1 MKKLKY
7 KYSELA
13 NIASCIKSLYSQG
26 IPLLN
31 VFDLL
36 DDLPITS
43 NYKISFK
50 HIRYSISKGKT
61 LEESFKK
68 YSNIYPDLFIQTITI
83 GERYGNLTEVLSELE
98 KIYTKLDRVNKKI
111 KSSISYPIFIVVTI
125 LLLFFFIVVFAIP
138 TLYGVFDNLNS
149 DVPPVC
155 ETLYRFSGF
164 IKEKPILFILG
175 IIIYFAVTPI
185 LLMKLKSKENTKEF
199 LIKIKIVREF
209 YEYMILLYL
218 LLIFKSGIGLS
229 QGIDMCITSIDD
241 KYIKKIFRNILSK
254 ITKGNSFYD
263 AIEDEKIFSRYSKA
277 LIKIGEESGDIE
289 GRIEFACNKV
299 EERVMH
305 SVDVILNSMQP
316 ATIIFMGVIVGAF
329 LITIVLP
336 LFSSLYGGGI

>member
-1 MKKLKY
+1 MKKAKY
-7 KYSELA
+7 KYSELS

-31 VFDLL
+31 VFELL
-36 DDLPITS
+36 DDLPISS
-43 NYKISFK
+43 NYKTSFK

-61 LEESFKK
+61 LEESFKN
-68 YSNIYPDLFIQTITI
+68 YSHIYPDLFIQTIAL
-83 GERYGNLTEVLSELE
+83 GESYGNLAEVLSQLE
-98 KIYTKLDRVNKKI
+98 KIYIKLDRVNKKI
-111 KSSISYPIFIVVTI
+111 KSSIAYPIFISVTI
-125 LLLFFFIVVFAIP
+125 LLLFFFIVIFAIP
-138 TLYGVFDNLNS
+138 TLYGVFENLNS
-149 DVPPVC
+149 AVPPVC
-155 ETLYRFSGF
+155 EVLYKFSGF
-164 IKEKPILFILG
+164 IKEKPIVFILG
-175 IIIYFAVTPI
+175 ITIYFAVVPVLIT
-185 LLMKLKSKENTKEF
+185 KLKSQENTKEF

-229 QGIDMCITSIDD
+229 QGIDMCISSIDD
-241 KYIKKIFRNILSK
+241 KYVKKIFSNILNK

-263 AIEDEKIFSRYSKA
+263 AIDNEKIFSRYSKA

-299 EERVMH
+299 EERVINN
-305 SVDVILNSMQP
+305 VDVILNNMQP
-316 ATIIFMGVIVGAF
+316 ATIIFMGVVVGAF